1 MRGRGSEG
9 DNPYTYK
16 SVSWKRVI
24 IIITTTTKHKLI
36 KKYIYI
42 IETFQ
47 SKIFALLLLQ
57 PITMY
62 RNLIPSRK
70 LPVQSHY

>member
-9 DNPYTYK
+9 DNPYTYE

-24 IIITTTTKHKLI
+24 IITTTTTKHKLI

-42 IETFQ
+42 YF
-47 SKIFALLLLQ
+47 
-57 PITMY
+57 
-62 RNLIPSRK
+62 
-70 LPVQSHY
+70 

>member
-42 IETFQ
+42 
-47 SKIFALLLLQ
+47 LLLRLFNQ
-57 PITMY
+57 KFLLCFFY
-62 RNLIPSRK
+62 NL
-70 LPVQSHY
+70 